1 MQLKKVIANDKKKR
15 ALNMG
20 VVLILPEGFELGPSI
35 VVAIVEMK

>member
-1 MQLKKVIANDKKKR
+1 MQLKKVLANGKKR

-20 VVLILPEGFELGPSI
+20 AVLILPEGFELGPSI